1 MVDPDGTAMEGPR
14 PQENSLKLMGFA
26 TGRGV
31 RKRIPG
37 QFPFGTRY
45 VSRCSKAPYSASL
58 SVRRSLLDT
67 PSSLIIGGGIVG
79 LATAHQL
86 LRRYPGAE
94 VTVLEKESAA
104 GQHQTGHN
112 SGVLHC
118 GLYYTPGSLKA
129 RLAVEGIQE
138 MVAFCETHNIPHEV
152 CGKLVVATNDAEV
165 SRMEKLFERGTANG
179 LEGIERLGP
188 EAMREIEPHIGGVA
202 ALKVPQE
209 GIVDYP
215 AVVKALVKEI
225 ESLGG
230 KVITNAKALRCAE
243 SSKWTV
249 ETPAGDFSADW
260 IINCAGLYCDRVS
273 QLAGQKRELRIVPFR
288 GEYFQ
293 LKPGSQHL
301 VNHLIY
307 PVPDPEFPFLGVHFT
322 RLIGGGIEAGPNA
335 VLAFA
340 REGYRKTNIN
350 LRDLFDALTYPGLWR
365 FGLKYP
371 RMCVHELR
379 SSFSKKFFCKQL
391 QKLVPEVK
399 PADLEPGGAGVR
411 AQAMSPEGGLVQ
423 DFQFVRG
430 TRALH
435 VLNAP
440 SPAATASL
448 AIGGEI
454 VNQLEFN

>member
-1 MVDPDGTAMEGPR
+1 
-14 PQENSLKLMGFA
+14 MG
-26 TGRGV
+26 
-31 RKRIPG
+31 
-37 QFPFGTRY
+37 
-45 VSRCSKAPYSASL
+45 
-58 SVRRSLLDT
+58 T

-79 LATAHQL
+79 LATARQL
-86 LRRYPGAE
+86 LRRDPGAA

-129 RLAVEGIQE
+129 RLAVEGIRE
-138 MVAFCETHNIPHEV
+138 MVAFCEEHNIPHDV

-165 SRMEKLFERGTANG
+165 VRMEKLFERGTANG

-230 KVITNAKALRCAE
+230 QVVTHAKALRCVE
-243 SSKWTV
+243 GNEWTV
-249 ETPAGDFSADW
+249 ETPAGEFSADW
-260 IINCAGLYCDRVS
+260 IINCAGLHCDRVS

-379 SSFSKKFFCKQL
+379 SSFSKAFFCKQL
-391 QKLVPEVK
+391 QKLVPEVQ
-399 PADLEPGGAGVR
+399 PADLEPGGSGVR

-423 DFQFVRG
+423 DFQFARG

>member
-1 MVDPDGTAMEGPR
+1 MDGTVNQA
-14 PQENSLKLMGFA
+14 SCWKLGLT

-31 RKRIPG
+31 SLGTPG
-37 QFPFGTRY
+37 RSVF
-45 VSRCSKAPYSASL
+45 SRHSQPAKS
-58 SVRRSLLDT
+58 SVRRRKVT
-67 PSSLIIGGGIVG
+67 IPSSLIIGGGIVG
-79 LATAHQL
+79 LATARQL
-86 LRRYPGAE
+86 LRRYPGAA

-129 RLAVEGIQE
+129 RLAVEGIRE
-138 MVAFCETHNIPHEV
+138 MVDFCAEHNIPHEV

-165 SRMEKLFERGTANG
+165 IRMEKLLERGTANG

-188 EAMREIEPHIGGVA
+188 EAMRDIEPNIGGVA

-230 KVITNAKALRCAE
+230 HVVTNARALRCVE
-243 SSKWTV
+243 GGEWIV
-249 ETPAGDFSADW
+249 ETPAGDFTADW

-371 RMCVHELR
+371 RMCAHELR
-379 SSFSKKFFCKQL
+379 SSFSKSFFCKQL
-391 QKLVPEVK
+391 QKLVPEVQ

-411 AQAMSPEGGLVQ
+411 AQAMSSEGGLVQ
-423 DFQFVRG
+423 DFQFARG